1 MAEDVM
7 ESAEVDS
14 PEPSMEVTE
23 EPAGEAYTVSVD
35 GESQEGS
42 LQELR
47 DGYQR
52 QADYTRKTQEL
63 ASERKRLEQAE
74 AIVSSLEA
82 DPEGTIKALEDAF
95 GVETSVS
102 AQTSDNTDDW
112 EEPDVTTKRIN
123 ELEAKVAAQDR
134 LHRKQVLERQV
145 GDLKEQY
152 GEFDAQ
158 DLFRHAVKHK
168 INNLEAALTHMQYN
182 TVANRASKLE
192 KDQERLEAKRD
203 AAVVEPGGSRQAGSV
218 ADKNPTQKATS
229 LREAF
234 NLAKKQHA

>member
-1 MAEDVM
+1 MEEDVV
-7 ESAEVDS
+7 ESAPVDS

-23 EPAGEAYTVSVD
+23 EPAGESYTVTVD
-35 GESQEGS
+35 GDSQEVS

-82 DPEGTIKALEDAF
+82 DPEGTIRALEDAF
-95 GVETSVS
+95 GVEATVS
-102 AQTSDNTDDW
+102 EQSPDSLGEW
-112 EEPDVTTKRIN
+112 EEPDATNKRIN

-145 GDLKEQY
+145 GDLKGQY

-168 INNLEAALTHMQYN
+168 INNLEAALTHMRYN
-182 TVANRASKLE
+182 DVASKASKLE
-192 KDQERLEAKRD
+192 KEQERLEAKRE

-218 ADKNPTQKATS
+218 SEKGPTDKASS

-234 NLAKKQHA
+234 NLAKKQHT